1 MKVIKMKILKKT
13 SLIIISTALILTST
27 VFAKSFRDTRGHWAE
42 SSIDFITDKGI
53 MSGYDDNTFKP
64 NENMTRVEFYATV
77 NSLIGFDKTYTVTF
91 SDVNTSDW
99 YYSHVAKG
107 IKAGY
112 ITPTTGKLNPERDIT
127 REEVAEIL
135 GYVYS
140 LPTKASAT
148 NEFGDKNKI
157 SESARG
163 YVGALVDAGILRGYS
178 DGNFYPTRSIRR
190 SEAATLFR
198 SMISNY
204 NYPQKKALN
213 NSKIKFGSRNLYE

>member
-1 MKVIKMKILKKT
+1 
-13 SLIIISTALILTST
+13 
-27 VFAKSFRDTRGHWAE
+27 
-42 SSIDFITDKGI
+42 
-53 MSGYDDNTFKP
+53 MSGYRDNTFRP
-64 NENMTRVEFYATV
+64 NENMTRVEFYSTINNLA
-77 NSLIGFDKTYTVTF
+77 GYDKTYTVTF

-99 YYSHVAKG
+99 YYSEVAKG

-112 ITPTTGKLNPERDIT
+112 IRPTTGKLNPEREIT

-140 LPTKASAT
+140 LVPKVSAT
-148 NEFGDKNKI
+148 DEFGDRNNI

-163 YVGALVDAGILRGYS
+163 YVGALVGAGILRGYS
-178 DGNFYPTRSIRR
+178 DGNFYPARSIRR
-190 SEAATLFR
+190 SEAASLFR

>member
-1 MKVIKMKILKKT
+1 MKILKKT
-13 SLIIISTALILTST
+13 SLIIISAALIFTST
-27 VFAKSFRDTRGHWAE
+27 VSAKSFRDTRGHWAE
-42 SSIDFITDKGI
+42 SSIDFITDKGL
-53 MSGYDDNTFKP
+53 MSGYRDNTFRP
-64 NENMTRVEFYATV
+64 NENMTRVEFYSTINNLA
-77 NSLIGFDKTYTVTF
+77 GYDKTYTVTF

-99 YYSHVAKG
+99 YYSEVAKG

-112 ITPTTGKLNPERDIT
+112 IRPTTGKLNPEREIT

-140 LPTKASAT
+140 LVPKVSAT
-148 NEFGDKNKI
+148 DEFGDRNNI

-163 YVGALVDAGILRGYS
+163 YVGALVGAGILRGYS
-178 DGNFYPTRSIRR
+178 DGNFYPARSIRR
-190 SEAATLFR
+190 SEAASLFR

-213 NSKIKFGSRNLYE
+213 NSKIRFGSRNLYE

>member
-1 MKVIKMKILKKT
+1 MKIFKKT

-42 SSIDFITDKGI
+42 SSVDFITDKGI
-53 MSGYDDNTFKP
+53 MSGYEDNTFKP

-77 NSLIGFDKTYTVTF
+77 NSLAGYDKTYTVTF

-99 YYSHVAKG
+99 FYSDVAKG

-112 ITPTTGKLNPERDIT
+112 ITPNTGKLNPEREIT

-140 LPTKASAT
+140 LPQKEGAT
-148 NEFGDKNKI
+148 NEFGDRAKI

-178 DGNFYPTRSIRR
+178 DGNFYPRRSIRR

-204 NYPQKKALN
+204 NYPQKKVLN

>member
-1 MKVIKMKILKKT
+1 MKILKKT
-13 SLIIISTALILTST
+13 SLIIISAALILTST
-27 VFAKSFRDTRGHWAE
+27 VSAKSFRDTRGHWAE
-42 SSIDFITDKGI
+42 SSIDFITDKGL
-53 MSGYDDNTFKP
+53 MSGYRDNTFRP
-64 NENMTRVEFYATV
+64 NENMTRVEFYSTINNLA
-77 NSLIGFDKTYTVTF
+77 GYDKTYTVTF

-99 YYSHVAKG
+99 YYSEVAKG

-112 ITPTTGKLNPERDIT
+112 IRPTTGKLNPEREIT

-140 LPTKASAT
+140 LVPKVSAT
-148 NEFGDKNKI
+148 DEFGDRNNI

-163 YVGALVDAGILRGYS
+163 YVGALVGAGILRGYS
-178 DGNFYPTRSIRR
+178 DGNFYPARSIRR
-190 SEAATLFR
+190 SEAASLFR

>member
-1 MKVIKMKILKKT
+1 
-13 SLIIISTALILTST
+13 
-27 VFAKSFRDTRGHWAE
+27 
-42 SSIDFITDKGI
+42 
-53 MSGYDDNTFKP
+53 MSGYEDNTFKP

-77 NSLIGFDKTYTVTF
+77 NSLAGYDKTYTVTF

-99 YYSHVAKG
+99 FYSDVAKG

-112 ITPTTGKLNPERDIT
+112 ITPNTGKLNPEREIT

-140 LPTKASAT
+140 LPQKEGAT
-148 NEFGDKNKI
+148 NEFGDRAKI

-178 DGNFYPTRSIRR
+178 DGNFYPRRSIRR

>member
-1 MKVIKMKILKKT
+1 MKILKKT
-13 SLIIISTALILTST
+13 SLIIISAALILTST
-27 VFAKSFRDTRGHWAE
+27 VSAKSFRDTRGHWAE
-42 SSIDFITDKGI
+42 PSIDFITDKGL
-53 MSGYDDNTFKP
+53 MSGYRDNTFRP
-64 NENMTRVEFYATV
+64 NENMTRVEFYSTINNLA
-77 NSLIGFDKTYTVTF
+77 GYDKTYTVTF

-99 YYSHVAKG
+99 YYSEVAKG

-112 ITPTTGKLNPERDIT
+112 IRPTTGKLNPEREIT

-140 LPTKASAT
+140 LVPKVSAT
-148 NEFGDKNKI
+148 DEFGDKNKI

-178 DGNFYPTRSIRR
+178 DGNFYPARSIRR
-190 SEAATLFR
+190 SEAASLFR

-213 NSKIKFGSRNLYE
+213 NSKIRFGSRNLYE

>member
-1 MKVIKMKILKKT
+1 MKILKKT

-27 VFAKSFRDTRGHWAE
+27 VSAKSFRDTRGHWAE
-42 SSIDFITDKGI
+42 SSIDFITDKGL
-53 MSGYDDNTFKP
+53 MSGYRDNTFRP
-64 NENMTRVEFYATV
+64 NENMTRVEFYSTINNLA
-77 NSLIGFDKTYTVTF
+77 GYDKTYTVTF

-99 YYSHVAKG
+99 YYSEVAKG

-112 ITPTTGKLNPERDIT
+112 IRPTTGKLNPEREIT

-140 LPTKASAT
+140 LVPKVSAT
-148 NEFGDKNKI
+148 DEFGDRNNI

-163 YVGALVDAGILRGYS
+163 YVGALVGAGILRGYS
-178 DGNFYPTRSIRR
+178 DGNFYPARSIRR
-190 SEAATLFR
+190 SEAASLFR

-213 NSKIKFGSRNLYE
+213 NSKIRFGSRNLYE

>member
-1 MKVIKMKILKKT
+1 MKILKKT
-13 SLIIISTALILTST
+13 SLIIISAALILTST
-27 VFAKSFRDTRGHWAE
+27 VSARSFRDTRGHWAE
-42 SSIDFITDKGI
+42 SSIDFITDKGL
-53 MSGYDDNTFKP
+53 MSGYRDNTFRP
-64 NENMTRVEFYATV
+64 NENMTRVEFYSTINNLA
-77 NSLIGFDKTYTVTF
+77 GYDKTYTVTF

-99 YYSHVAKG
+99 YYSEVAKG

-112 ITPTTGKLNPERDIT
+112 IRPTTGKLNPEREIT

-140 LPTKASAT
+140 LVPKVSAT
-148 NEFGDKNKI
+148 DEFGDRNNI

-163 YVGALVDAGILRGYS
+163 YVGALVGAGILRGYS
-178 DGNFYPTRSIRR
+178 DGNFYPARSIRR
-190 SEAATLFR
+190 SEAASLFR

-213 NSKIKFGSRNLYE
+213 NSKIRFGSRNLYE

>member
-1 MKVIKMKILKKT
+1 MKILKKT
-13 SLIIISTALILTST
+13 SLIIISAALILTST
-27 VFAKSFRDTRGHWAE
+27 VSARSFRDTRGHWAE
-42 SSIDFITDKGI
+42 SSIDFITDKGL
-53 MSGYDDNTFKP
+53 MSGYRDNTFRP
-64 NENMTRVEFYATV
+64 NENMTRVEFYSTINNLA
-77 NSLIGFDKTYTVTF
+77 GYDKTYTVTF

-99 YYSHVAKG
+99 YYSEVAKG

-112 ITPTTGKLNPERDIT
+112 IRPTTGKLNPEREIT

-140 LPTKASAT
+140 LVPKVSAT
-148 NEFGDKNKI
+148 DEFGDRNNI
-157 SESARG
+157 SESARD
-163 YVGALVDAGILRGYS
+163 YVGALVGAGILRGYS
-178 DGNFYPTRSIRR
+178 DGNFYPARSIRR
-190 SEAATLFR
+190 SEAASLFR

>member
-1 MKVIKMKILKKT
+1 MKILKKT
-13 SLIIISTALILTST
+13 SLIIISAALIFTST
-27 VFAKSFRDTRGHWAE
+27 VSAKSFRDTRGHWAE
-42 SSIDFITDKGI
+42 SSIDFITDKGL
-53 MSGYDDNTFKP
+53 MSGYRDNTFRP
-64 NENMTRVEFYATV
+64 NENMTRVEFYSTINNLA
-77 NSLIGFDKTYTVTF
+77 GYDKTYTVTF

-99 YYSHVAKG
+99 YYSEVAKG

-112 ITPTTGKLNPERDIT
+112 IRPTTGKLNPEREIT

-140 LPTKASAT
+140 LVPKVSAT
-148 NEFGDKNKI
+148 DEFGDRNNI

-163 YVGALVDAGILRGYS
+163 YVGALVGAGILRGYS
-178 DGNFYPTRSIRR
+178 DGNFYPARSIRR
-190 SEAATLFR
+190 SEAASLFR

>member
-1 MKVIKMKILKKT
+1 MKIFKKT

-42 SSIDFITDKGI
+42 SSVDFITEKGV
-53 MSGYDDNTFKP
+53 MSGYEDNTFRP

-77 NSLIGFDKTYTVTF
+77 NSLLGIDKTYTVTF

-99 YYSHVAKG
+99 YYNDVAKG

-112 ITPTTGKLNPERDIT
+112 ITPTTGKLNPEREIT
-127 REEVAEIL
+127 REEVAEII

-140 LPTKASAT
+140 LQPKVSAT
-148 NEFGDKNKI
+148 NEFGDKNNI
-157 SESARG
+157 TESARG

-178 DGNFYPTRSIRR
+178 DGNFYPRRSIRR

>member
-1 MKVIKMKILKKT
+1 MKILKKT
-13 SLIIISTALILTST
+13 SLIIISAALILTST
-27 VFAKSFRDTRGHWAE
+27 VSAKSFRDTRGHWAE
-42 SSIDFITDKGI
+42 SSIDFITDKGL
-53 MSGYDDNTFKP
+53 MSGYRDNTFRP
-64 NENMTRVEFYATV
+64 NENMTRVEFYSTINNLA
-77 NSLIGFDKTYTVTF
+77 GYDKTYTVTF

-99 YYSHVAKG
+99 YYSEVAKG

-112 ITPTTGKLNPERDIT
+112 IRPTTGKLNPEREIT

-140 LPTKASAT
+140 LVPKVSAT
-148 NEFGDKNKI
+148 DEFGDRNNI

-163 YVGALVDAGILRGYS
+163 YVGALVGAGILRGYS
-178 DGNFYPTRSIRR
+178 DGNFYPARSIRR
-190 SEAATLFR
+190 SEAASLFR

-213 NSKIKFGSRNLYE
+213 NSKIRFGSRNLYE

>member
-1 MKVIKMKILKKT
+1 MKIFKKT
-13 SLIIISTALILTST
+13 SLIIISSALILTST
-27 VFAKSFRDTRGHWAE
+27 VSAKTFRDTRGHWAE
-42 SSIDFITDKGI
+42 SSVDFITDKRI
-53 MSGYDDNTFKP
+53 MSGYQDGTFKP
-64 NENMTRVEFYATV
+64 NENMSRVEFYATI
-77 NSLIGFDKTYTVTF
+77 NSLAGYDKTYTVTF
-91 SDVNTSDW
+91 SDVSTSDW
-99 YYSHVAKG
+99 FYSDVAKG

-112 ITPTTGKLNPERDIT
+112 IKPTTGRLNPNREIT

-140 LPTKASAT
+140 LSPKEGST
-148 NEFGDKNKI
+148 NEFGDRARI
-157 SESARG
+157 SPSARG
-163 YVGALVDAGILRGYS
+163 YVGALVDKGILRGYS

-213 NSKIKFGSRNLYE
+213 NSKIKFGGRNLYE

>member
-1 MKVIKMKILKKT
+1 MKIFKKT
-13 SLIIISTALILTST
+13 SLIIISTTLILTST
-27 VFAKSFRDTRGHWAE
+27 VFAKTFRDTRGHWAE

-53 MSGYDDNTFKP
+53 MSGYNDNIFKP
-64 NENMTRVEFYATV
+64 NDNMTRVEFYAAV
-77 NSLIGFDKTYTVTF
+77 NNLIGYDKTYTVTF
-91 SDVNTSDW
+91 SDVNTFDW
-99 YYSHVAKG
+99 YYSDVAKG

-112 ITPTTGKLNPERDIT
+112 IIPTTGKLNPERDIT

-140 LPTKASAT
+140 LQQKESAT
-148 NEFGDKNKI
+148 NEFGDRGKI
-157 SESARG
+157 AESARG
-163 YVGALVDAGILRGYS
+163 YVGALVEAGILRGYS

-213 NSKIKFGSRNLYE
+213 NSKIKFGSRDLYE

>member
-1 MKVIKMKILKKT
+1 MKIFKKT

-42 SSIDFITDKGI
+42 SSVDFITDKGI
-53 MSGYDDNTFKP
+53 MSGYEDNTFKP

-77 NSLIGFDKTYTVTF
+77 NSLAGYDKTYTVTF

-99 YYSHVAKG
+99 FYSDVAKG

-112 ITPTTGKLNPERDIT
+112 ITPNTGKLNPEREIT

-140 LPTKASAT
+140 LPQKEGAT
-148 NEFGDKNKI
+148 NEFGDRAKI

-178 DGNFYPTRSIRR
+178 DGNFYPRRSIRR

-213 NSKIKFGSRNLYE
+213 NSKIKFGSRDLYE

>member
-1 MKVIKMKILKKT
+1 MKIFKKT

-42 SSIDFITDKGI
+42 SSVDFITDKGI
-53 MSGYDDNTFKP
+53 MSGYEDNTFKP

-77 NSLIGFDKTYTVTF
+77 NSLAGYDKTYTVTF

-99 YYSHVAKG
+99 FYSDVAKG

-112 ITPTTGKLNPERDIT
+112 ITPNTGKLNPEREIT

-140 LPTKASAT
+140 LPQKEGAT
-148 NEFGDKNKI
+148 NEFGDRAKI

-178 DGNFYPTRSIRR
+178 DGNFYPRRSIRR

-213 NSKIKFGSRNLYE
+213 NSKIKFGSRNFYE

>member
-1 MKVIKMKILKKT
+1 MKILKKT
-13 SLIIISTALILTST
+13 SLIIISAALILTST
-27 VFAKSFRDTRGHWAE
+27 VSARSFRDTRGHWAE
-42 SSIDFITDKGI
+42 SSIDFITDKGL
-53 MSGYDDNTFKP
+53 MSGYRDNTFRP
-64 NENMTRVEFYATV
+64 NENMTRVEFYSTINNLA
-77 NSLIGFDKTYTVTF
+77 GYDKTYTVTF

-99 YYSHVAKG
+99 YYSEVAKG

-112 ITPTTGKLNPERDIT
+112 IRPTTGKLNPEREIT

-140 LPTKASAT
+140 LVPKVSAT
-148 NEFGDKNKI
+148 DEFGDRNNI

-163 YVGALVDAGILRGYS
+163 YVGALVGAGILRGYS
-178 DGNFYPTRSIRR
+178 DGNFYPARSIRR
-190 SEAATLFR
+190 SEAASLFR

>member
-1 MKVIKMKILKKT
+1 MKIFKKT

-42 SSIDFITDKGI
+42 SSVDFITDKGI
-53 MSGYDDNTFKP
+53 MSGYEDNTFKP

-77 NSLIGFDKTYTVTF
+77 NSLASYDKTYTVTF

-99 YYSHVAKG
+99 FYSDVAKG

-112 ITPTTGKLNPERDIT
+112 ITPNTGKLNPEREIT

-140 LPTKASAT
+140 LPQKEGAT
-148 NEFGDKNKI
+148 NEFGDRAKI

-178 DGNFYPTRSIRR
+178 DGNFYPRRSIRR

-204 NYPQKKALN
+204 NYPQKKVLN

>member
-1 MKVIKMKILKKT
+1 MKIFKKT

-42 SSIDFITDKGI
+42 SSVDFITEKGV
-53 MSGYDDNTFKP
+53 MSGYEDNTFRP

-77 NSLIGFDKTYTVTF
+77 NSLLGIDKTYTVTF

-99 YYSHVAKG
+99 YYNDVAKG

-112 ITPTTGKLNPERDIT
+112 ITPTTGKLNPEREIT
-127 REEVAEIL
+127 REEVAEII

-140 LPTKASAT
+140 LQPKVSAT
-148 NEFGDKNKI
+148 NEFGDKNNI
-157 SESARG
+157 TESARG

-178 DGNFYPTRSIRR
+178 DGNFYPARSIRR
-190 SEAATLFR
+190 SEAASLFR

-213 NSKIKFGSRNLYE
+213 NSKIRFGSRNLYE

>member
-1 MKVIKMKILKKT
+1 MKIFNKT

-42 SSIDFITDKGI
+42 SSVDFITDKGI
-53 MSGYDDNTFKP
+53 MSGYEDNTFKP

-77 NSLIGFDKTYTVTF
+77 NSLAGYDKTYTVTF

-99 YYSHVAKG
+99 FYSDVAKG

-112 ITPTTGKLNPERDIT
+112 ITPNTGKLNPEREIT

-140 LPTKASAT
+140 LPQKEGAT
-148 NEFGDKNKI
+148 NEFGDRAKI

>member
-1 MKVIKMKILKKT
+1 MKILKKT

-42 SSIDFITDKGI
+42 SSVDFITEKGV
-53 MSGYDDNTFKP
+53 MSGYEDNTFRP

-77 NSLIGFDKTYTVTF
+77 NSLLGIDKTYTVTF

-99 YYSHVAKG
+99 YYNDVAKG

-112 ITPTTGKLNPERDIT
+112 ITPTTGKLNPEREIT
-127 REEVAEIL
+127 REEVAEII

-140 LPTKASAT
+140 LQPKVSAT
-148 NEFGDKNKI
+148 NEFGDKNNI
-157 SESARG
+157 TESARG

-178 DGNFYPTRSIRR
+178 DGNFYPARSIRR
-190 SEAATLFR
+190 SEAASLFR